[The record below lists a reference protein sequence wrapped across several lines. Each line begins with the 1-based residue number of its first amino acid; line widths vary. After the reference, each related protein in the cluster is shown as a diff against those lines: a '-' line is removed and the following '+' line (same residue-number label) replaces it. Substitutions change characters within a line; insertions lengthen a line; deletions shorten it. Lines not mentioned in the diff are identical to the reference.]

1 MNPFNTK
8 MLRQFFVSDRAS
20 RLFSAQQESLQC
32 SSGLNW
38 LFRLMLVEIGRCD
51 ALVF

>member
-1 MNPFNTK
+1 MASFVKPNLPDA
-8 MLRQFFVSDRAS
+8 VSDRAS